1 MQFGRKQIF
10 TDEMQITKDNVI
22 KVLQDALIVHEQNRT
37 AIKFLLDYERGIQPI
52 DDRIKEIRPEI
63 NIKVKDNMAAEITEF
78 KLGYE
83 WGSPIRY
90 VQRANK
96 GIRENNKDA
105 DNVGIAMLNEMMEE
119 ENKPSAD
126 QELAR
131 FIEICGVGYRL
142 IKAKPD
148 QYRFGSSVVD
158 ILTLNPMNTFV
169 VYSND
174 VYRRPI
180 MGVSYITD
188 QSGNSTYGCYTED
201 TYYEVENIIKMTKEK
216 KRAKWFVSNGNG
228 RKNIPAAIPIVEY
241 INDYDRMGC
250 FERVISEIDALNVV
264 TSDRVNDIV
273 QCVQSLLWVHNAN
286 LPKDENGNSTVRNGA
301 LIETKSTGNGHDPKM
316 AYLSKEMSQ
325 DGIQTLI
332 QNFIDRIHEKTNVP
346 GRQEQ
351 GGGSTGSAMNLSN
364 GWQAAELSALKK
376 SQLTKKSEK
385 ECIRIMLEIF
395 NNDVDV
401 PEEVRNLKLADIE
414 PKFDRNRTY
423 DLATKVNSWATLIQN
438 GADLLKATELAGFTT
453 DAQQFVLDSEEMVNK
468 LLESK
473 LKGSEPVDTASEGKV
488 NDSDEQTTMDG
499 KNMPDMSDQPQ
510 ATPFA
515 NA

>member
-1 MQFGRKQIF
+1 M
-10 TDEMQITKDNVI
+10 
-22 KVLQDALIVHEQNRT
+22 
-37 AIKFLLDYERGIQPI
+37 
-52 DDRIKEIRPEI
+52 
-63 NIKVKDNMAAEITEF
+63 
-78 KLGYE
+78 
-83 WGSPIRY
+83 
-90 VQRANK
+90 
-96 GIRENNKDA
+96 
-105 DNVGIAMLNEMMEE
+105 
-119 ENKPSAD
+119 
-126 QELAR
+126 
-131 FIEICGVGYRL
+131 
-142 IKAKPD
+142 
-148 QYRFGSSVVD
+148 
-158 ILTLNPMNTFV
+158 
-169 VYSND
+169 
-174 VYRRPI
+174 
-180 MGVSYITD
+180 
-188 QSGNSTYGCYTED
+188 
-201 TYYEVENIIKMTKEK
+201 
-216 KRAKWFVSNGNG
+216 
-228 RKNIPAAIPIVEY
+228 
-241 INDYDRMGC
+241 
-250 FERVISEIDALNVV
+250 
-264 TSDRVNDIV
+264 NDIV
-273 QCVQSLLWVHNAN
+273 QCVQSLLWVHNAE

-325 DGIQTLI
+325 DGIQTLT

-351 GGGSTGSAMNLSN
+351 GGGSTGSAMSLSN

-395 NNDVDV
+395 SNDPDV

-423 DLATKVNSWATLIQN
+423 DLATKVNSWATLVQN

-468 LLESK
+468 ILDSK
-473 LKGSEPVDTASEGKV
+473 LKGAEPADVAPEGE
-488 NDSDEQTTMDG
+488 NDKQTIMDG